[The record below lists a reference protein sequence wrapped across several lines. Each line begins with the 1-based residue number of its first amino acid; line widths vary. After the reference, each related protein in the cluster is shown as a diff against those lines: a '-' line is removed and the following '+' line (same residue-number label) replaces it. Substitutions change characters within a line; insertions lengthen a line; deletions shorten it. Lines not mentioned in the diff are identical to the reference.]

1 MVVWIAPS
9 RDITGQ
15 KRSTRQQELTVAD
28 KSKKDDAQAQILK
41 VQRAEDG
48 KKAMSEY
55 EAEGAAVRAK
65 TERLRALRLARDAA
79 AEQAA
84 PPKKAAAKKK
94 AGKPAK
100 GKSAK
105 LAEWLKDQQKD
116 GRS

>member
-9 RDITGQ
+9 RDIYGQ
-15 KRSTRQQELTVAD
+15 QRLTRQQELTVAD
-28 KSKKDDAQAQILK
+28 KSKKDDAKAQILK

-79 AEQAA
+79 EQAA

-94 AGKPAK
+94 ASKPAK